1 MADPVTRGMFAALVQ
16 RAGGVDAV
24 AAVLEA
30 RFGTG
35 HKGTVSKM
43 AAGHIGVTVDAVVAV
58 EDFIGDAPITR
69 RMFERLAAVAQAEG
83 RLSDLATQ
91 AAMATG
97 VAQAAMIGALADGV
111 MTPAEAA
118 HVAGE
123 MRALRGVVDQI
134 IAAAEA
140 AVSAGGEA

>member
-1 MADPVTRGMFAALVQ
+1 MFAALVA

-43 AAGHIGVTVDAVVAV
+43 CAGHIGVTVDAVAAV
-58 EDFIGDAPITR
+58 EDFVGDAPVTR
-69 RMFERLAAVAQAEG
+69 RMFERLGSVACARGDLAA
-83 RLSDLATQ
+83 LATQ
-91 AAMATG
+91 ACMAAG

-111 MTPAEAA
+111 MTPEEAA
-118 HVAGE
+118 RVAGE
-123 MRALRGVVDQI
+123 MRALRGVVDRI

-140 AVSAGGEA
+140 AVAGGGA